1 MRTSTN
7 KLQTPPD
14 SHEPNPAN
22 GAHTSWTN
30 FRGSRQ
36 APSAGV
42 AKTLLQQINSGPD
55 GHITR
60 NVACGRGSKA
70 GLAFTC
76 DLKSVRSTSIRANVA
91 VVGGTLRTT
100 WEPIKG

>member
-1 MRTSTN
+1 MVKPSLLITAVAVSIALPAAQGMTSP
-7 KLQTPPD
+7 K
-14 SHEPNPAN
+14 
-22 GAHTSWTN
+22 
-30 FRGSRQ
+30 

-76 DLKSVRSTSIRANVA
+76 DLKSVRSTSIRANIA